1 MGRFVTRCRRF
12 PPQYERLVNLH
23 SVLISREAPP
33 AWPATAL
40 DPISLTS
47 CSDMDARLAAIG
59 QPPLGAA
66 ERDALRA
73 QLKVSQWQPSTV
85 KAVSE
90 TCNPERVIRE
100 AADAEYQLQFY
111 TDQAERYASGP
122 LNQPLLVAF

>member
-1 MGRFVTRCRRF
+1 MALRHAHGVVGAQDDG
-12 PPQYERLVNLH
+12 PQEDEQR
-23 SVLISREAPP
+23 
-33 AWPATAL
+33 
-40 DPISLTS
+40 
-47 CSDMDARLAAIG
+47 
-59 QPPLGAA
+59 GAA